1 MKETNKNNDFTD
13 LKNQKKICQEKQ
25 SSLVKL
31 IEHID
36 KIKKTQNNNISVLNE
51 LNRDNKIILK
61 ELETINKKFSKLI

>member
-36 KIKKTQNNNISVLNE
+36 KIKKTQNNNVSLLNE